1 MLLLPILPIKQL
13 FCKVWEREIGHARH
27 TALCSHIES
36 LHQLY
41 VVASAFLLTTSDRWR
56 WKFAI
61 HRHKICIKSISTT
74 TLFFNLCSLCVC
86 VCLVRQTPP
95 LAATAGRK
103 KLKNTHE
110 STEKAS
116 RWEINNYLCIA
127 IVSLHI
133 HTHTHTRGTLFALII
148 NFGSASNCSP
158 THHLHGHSSFPEQ
171 YSLLFKHPCNW
182 YSNRDGDGWD
192 YRELFCKMACE
203 YEIICS
209 SCANEKH
216 FSYRW
221 SWECDVEEEEKKEK
235 HITRYWLDRWDG
247 D

>member
-127 IVSLHI
+127 IVSSVAGI
-133 HTHTHTRGTLFALII
+133 AHTHTHTHEVHCLLLSSTSDLLQIAPQHITSTGTL
-148 NFGSASNCSP
+148 P
-158 THHLHGHSSFPEQ
+158 FP
-171 YSLLFKHPCNW
+171 N
-182 YSNRDGDGWD
+182 NI
-192 YRELFCKMACE
+192 LFCSNIHVIGIRIVMGTVGTTG
-203 YEIICS
+203 
-209 SCANEKH
+209 
-216 FSYRW
+216 SYFAKW
-221 SWECDVEEEEKKEK
+221 HVNTKLFAPHVQMKSIFLIDDHGSVMLKKK
-235 HITRYWLDRWDG
+235 RKRKST
-247 D
+247 